1 MATIYFLYR
10 SSREQ
15 APLTVRLQDHD
26 SNNKKFQFQA
36 KTELE
41 VSKQYWNTTRHKK
54 RNVDAVDKSKIAE
67 VNTELSKLE
76 NYLLTNYKIQKP
88 EPHQKDWLKITLE
101 EYYNPKTEEAV
112 TSDLITDWIQNIIDN
127 ANTRENATGSLGIS
141 KSRIKSYQTLLNLFK
156 QYQGR
161 KKYKVKS
168 LDIKFGKNFLDWMI
182 NSQNYSE
189 SYAKKRIDDLKTVC
203 SEAEING
210 VEVSP
215 QLRKVKGGKTKNDYI
230 IYLTPEELKKIEKT
244 EVKTDSLENVK
255 KWLLLGC
262 SIGQR
267 GGDLLKL
274 TEKNFITR
282 DGLEVI
288 ELKQQK
294 TGKNVTIP
302 VLPKTKEILK
312 EGLPYKIAIQNFNND
327 LKTLCEI
334 AGIDSPTQGSKI
346 AMLNAKGEII
356 EKDKKGRYKEKGAK
370 RKIIGTF
377 PKHEL
382 ITSHVCR
389 RTFATNQYGIIPTPI
404 LMQITAHSTEKMFL
418 NYIGKSAMDYAQQ
431 FADLYKKL
439 DLTS

>member
-26 SNNKKFQFQA
+26 SYNKKFQFQA

-41 VSKQYWNTTRHKK
+41 VSKQYWNTIRHKK

-67 VNTELSKLE
+67 VNIELSKLE

-88 EPHQKDWLKITLE
+88 EPHQKDWLKRILE
-101 EYYNPKTEEAV
+101 EYYKPKTEEALV
-112 TSDLITDWIQNIIDN
+112 SDMITDWIQNVIDS
-127 ANTRENATGSLGIS
+127 ANTRENATGSLGLS
-141 KSRIKSYQTLLNLFK
+141 TSRIKQYKTLLSLFTK
-156 QYQGR
+156 YQGR
-161 KKYKVKS
+161 KQYKVKD
-168 LDIKFGKNFLDWMI
+168 LNIKLGKDFLDWLL
-182 NSQNYSE
+182 NTQNYSE
-189 SYAKKRIDDLKTVC
+189 GYAKKRIDDLKTVC
-203 SEAEING
+203 AEAEING

-215 QLRKVKGGKTKNDYI
+215 QLKRVKGGKTKNAHI
-230 IYLTPEELKKIEKT
+230 IYLTPEELKKIEKV
-244 EVKTDSLENVK
+244 ELKSDSLENVR

-267 GGDLLKL
+267 GGNLLKL
-274 TEKNFITR
+274 TKENFLTR
-282 DGLEVI
+282 NGLDII

-302 VLPKTKEILK
+302 VLPKTKKILK
-312 EGLPYKIAIQNFNND
+312 EGLPYEIAIQNFNNE
-327 LKTLCEI
+327 LKNLCKI
-334 AGIDSPTQGSKI
+334 AEIDSPTQGAKI
-346 AMLNAKGEII
+346 AMLNAKGEVI
-356 EKDKKGRYKEKGAK
+356 EKDERGKYKEKGVK
-370 RKIIGTF
+370 RKITGNF

-404 LMQITAHSTEKMFL
+404 LMQITAHSTEKTFL

>member
-41 VSKQYWNTTRHKK
+41 VSKRYWNTTRHKK

-76 NYLLTNYKIQKP
+76 NYLLTNYKTQKP
-88 EPHQKDWLKITLE
+88 EPHQKDWLKRILE
-101 EYYNPKTEEAV
+101 EYYNPETEEAI

-141 KSRIKSYQTLLNLFK
+141 KSRIKSYQTLMNIFK

-161 KKYKVKS
+161 KKYKVKDV
-168 LDIKFGKNFLDWMI
+168 DIKFGKKFLYWLI
-182 NSQNYSE
+182 NSQHYSE
-189 SYAKKRIDDLKTVC
+189 GYAKKRIDDLKTVC
-203 SEAEING
+203 AEAEIND
-210 VEVSP
+210 VEVSR
-215 QLRKVKGGKTKNDYI
+215 QLKKVKGGKTKNDYI
-230 IYLTPEELKKIEKT
+230 IYLTPEELNKIEKT
-244 EVKTDSLENVK
+244 ELKSESLRNVR

-274 TEKNFITR
+274 TEENFITR
-282 DGLEVI
+282 NGYEVI

-302 VLPKTKEILK
+302 VLPKTKEIFQQ
-312 EGLPYKIAIQNFNND
+312 GLPYKIAIQNFNNE
-327 LKTLCEI
+327 LKILCKVV
-334 AGIDSPTQGSKI
+334 GIDSPTKGAKI

-356 EKDKKGRYKEKGAK
+356 EKDEKGKYKEKGYK
-370 RKIIGTF
+370 RKITGVY
-377 PKHEL
+377 PKYDL

-389 RTFATNQYGIIPTPI
+389 RTFATNQYGIIPTPL

-418 NYIGKSAMDYAQQ
+418 GYIGKSAMDYAQQ
-431 FADLYKKL
+431 FADLHAKL
-439 DLTS
+439 ESL